1 MEEEEEEQVSG
12 PASNRWPSWPP
23 QLLWFS
29 FTRLPPGSRNRL
41 ESLFNQC
48 LTMDSF
54 FVSVFWLTFCK
65 KKTYLAEPL
74 IFFEILSVNIIYLF
88 GGNICV
94 IKEKFY
100 VGVIREGFLR
110 KKQNLRHMP

>member
-41 ESLFNQC
+41 ENLFNQF
-48 LTMDSF
+48 LTTDSF
-54 FVSVFWLTFCK
+54 LYPFFGLHFVK
-65 KKTYLAEPL
+65 QKYLAEPL
-74 IFFEILSVNIIYLF
+74 ILFKILLVNIIHLF
-88 GGNICV
+88 GGNI
-94 IKEKFY
+94 
-100 VGVIREGFLR
+100 FL
-110 KKQNLRHMP
+110 KSKLA